1 MVSAD
6 TRNEA
11 LQALRPQGLRA
22 LFHGDNAWCA
32 DSMMLSCE
40 MTDSMPLSEF
50 LYGPLLTK
58 TLHQCAAAYPDADL
72 RTVSSFWSLYYFS
85 LLVIPYICARQSG
98 VALPVELENMTI
110 AINDQGLPRSFGL
123 PHEGQACDAP
133 DVMTVISHVAKSHLN
148 TVVRVLKDRTGISSK
163 LAWNNA
169 AVYIDYAVNSA
180 AENHCRD
187 GWPCRPLF
195 ETQIFDDGTRNPFF
209 GCLRQETD
217 HGANLCRRKICCLR
231 YKLPGVAGCG
241 ELCALP
247 ELRKQ

>member
-1 MVSAD
+1 MVDAN
-6 TRNEA
+6 THNEA
-11 LQALRPQGLRA
+11 LRPHGLRA
-22 LFHGDNAWCA
+22 LFHGENAWCA
-32 DSMMLSCE
+32 DSMMLSSE
-40 MTDSMPLSEF
+40 LTDGMPVLEF
-50 LYGPLLTK
+50 LHGAQLTK
-58 TLHQCAAAYPDADL
+58 TLHKCAATYPDADL
-72 RTVSSFWSLYYFS
+72 RAVSSFWSLYYFS
-85 LLVIPYICARQSG
+85 LLVIPYICARQNG

-123 PHEGQACDAP
+123 LNGGQACDAL
-133 DVMTVISHVAKSHLN
+133 DVMDVISQVAKSHLN
-148 TVVRVLKDRTGISSK
+148 TVVQVLKDRTGISPR

-169 AVYIDYAVNSA
+169 AVYIDYAINSA
-180 AENHCRD
+180 AEHHSYD

-195 ETQIFDDGTRNPFF
+195 ETQTFADGTRNPFF
-209 GCLRQETD
+209 DCLRRDTD